1 MGDEICDILWSEK
14 TLLNGSFFLTGL
26 AINVK
31 VYRDSNR
38 PAGIVAALVALFSP
52 N

>member
-1 MGDEICDILWSEK
+1 MGDEICDILCSVK
-14 TLLNGSFFLTGL
+14 TLPDGSFFLTWL
-26 AINVK
+26 AINIK

-38 PAGIVAALVALFSP
+38 PTGIVLALVAFCDP